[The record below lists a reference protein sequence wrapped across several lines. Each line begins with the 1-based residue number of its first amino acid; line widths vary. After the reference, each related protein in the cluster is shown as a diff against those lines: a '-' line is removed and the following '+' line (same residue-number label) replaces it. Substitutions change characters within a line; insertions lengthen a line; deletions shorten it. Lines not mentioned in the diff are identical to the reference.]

1 MPFVCNGKGS
11 DGNLKYICT
20 YFLPKKVHKLDK
32 NTCINSQNIIKYQHK
47 KVKGEKK
54 MRAVASGFSKWVLS
68 YVAVIFVIMIM
79 PVFLIT
85 SDVSTLDNLVN
96 YIFGNKQ

>member
-1 MPFVCNGKGS
+1 M
-11 DGNLKYICT
+11 
-20 YFLPKKVHKLDK
+20 
-32 NTCINSQNIIKYQHK
+32 
-47 KVKGEKK
+47 KGEKK
-54 MRAVASGFSKWVLS
+54 MRAIASGFSKWVLS

-85 SDVSTLDNLVN
+85 TDVSTLDNLVN